1 MRLLN
6 PSPGELLDR
15 RTILHLKIEAGRQRQ
30 LDVGHFREELE
41 SIEAALADWLRRNA
55 GADRQAY
62 EAAARELADVNR
74 QLWRA
79 EDEVRQL
86 PRSERDRLAELA
98 KWIPELNDRRADLVQ
113 RVNRLF
119 RVSHAEK
126 LYR

>member
-1 MRLLN
+1 MRLIN

-15 RTILHLKIEAGRQRQ
+15 KTILHLKIEAGGRRQ
-30 LDVGHFREELE
+30 LDVGHFREELA
-41 SIEAALADWLRRNA
+41 SIEAALADWWRKNA

-62 EAAARELADVNR
+62 DQATHELAEVNR
-74 QLWRA
+74 KLWQA

-86 PRSERDRLAELA
+86 ARSERDRLAELA
-98 KWIPELNDRRADLVQ
+98 KRIPELNDRRADLVQ

-119 RVSHAEK
+119 HVSHGEK